1 MRALPIETLDFINA
15 MAFFSTEHVGWD
27 RHFWLDQGFELKEIR
42 MSHPSLPLYYSHI
55 TKFHQSLEG
64 TLYYGLSNYQEVK
77 LSIDVKDIGWS
88 FLQALSSPVTHQP
101 HTYENM
107 HSIRHTFTFA
117 SRHTCYPGSFCDRS
131 HLTRRDFLGSGRV
144 WAVFYCLLPPGPVG
158 R

>member
-1 MRALPIETLDFINA
+1 MAKMRPIKKNPKIHTKICIHACMRALPIETLDFINA

-77 LSIDVKDIGWS
+77 FQLFRLPSLCFASDRSLLLKAFS
-88 FLQALSSPVTHQP
+88 FSLASSPFSDLTIMADLSP
-101 HTYENM
+101 FPLAK
-107 HSIRHTFTFA
+107 RFTLVPAF
-117 SRHTCYPGSFCDRS
+117 
-131 HLTRRDFLGSGRV
+131 
-144 WAVFYCLLPPGPVG
+144 
-158 R
+158 